1 MPELPE
7 VETLRGDLHREIVAK
22 KIKAVTVDNGRWVA
36 HHKTAKAYRDLLEG
50 RTIKS
55 IDRLGTLLLLTLD
68 SGNTLVLDLG
78 TSGKLQRAKTAKV
91 VKAKHTHIVFTLNQG
106 GELRFVSPGSDGGS
120 YVSVPLDEAG
130 QAALKLSDSVINV
143 EARALRRRLPELH
156 TLGFD
161 PVESMLT
168 WEQFGYFL
176 HHEPVQLKDF
186 LVDQTTLTG
195 IGDVYSDEIL
205 FAAGLRFDRL
215 SSSLSTTEVRR
226 LYRALVEILAEA
238 TKHRGS
244 TLADGLYLDLD
255 GKSGNFKQFHEVY
268 ERAGEACRRCRN
280 VVAKVKW
287 NNRSTYCCEHCQI

>member
-7 VETLRGDLHREIVAK
+7 IETLRGDLHREVASK
-22 KIKAVTVDNGRWVA
+22 KIKAVTVDNGRWVGR
-36 HHKTAKAYRDLLEG
+36 HKTAKAYRDLLEG
-50 RTIKS
+50 RTIKAAE
-55 IDRLGTLLLLTLD
+55 RLGTSLLFPLD

-78 TSGKLQRAKTAKV
+78 NSGQLQRAKTAKV
-91 VKAKHTHIVFTLNQG
+91 AKAKHTHIVITLNQG
-106 GELRFVSPGSDGGS
+106 GELRFISSGTDGGS

-130 QAALKLSDSVINV
+130 QSTLTLADSVIHA
-143 EARALRRRLPELH
+143 EARALRRRVSELH

-176 HHEPVQLKDF
+176 HREPVRLKDF
-186 LVDQTTLTG
+186 LIDQSTIVG

-205 FAAGLRFDRL
+205 FAAGLRYDRL

-244 TLADGLYLDLD
+244 TLADGLFVDLD
-255 GKSGNFKQFHEVY
+255 GKPGSYQQFHEVY
-268 ERAGEACRRCRN
+268 ERAGEACRRCRS
-280 VVAKVKW
+280 VVTKVKW
-287 NNRSTYCCEHCQI
+287 RDRGTYGCQQCQI